1 MTIPFPTPQWPSVL
15 LEIGPAPDR
24 AVLLRGTAE
33 IAGALYQIIAIR
45 IDPISLTAD
54 FRDNL
59 PRHAYADCPVQDIM
73 EDLAGHTEITD
84 GSLIHLPT
92 GGYVMLMI
100 PAAERKPE

>member
-24 AVLLRGTAE
+24 AILLRGTAE
-33 IAGALYQIIAIR
+33 IAGALYEIIAIR
-45 IDPISLTAD
+45 MNPISLTAD
-54 FRDNL
+54 FRDDL
-59 PRHAYADCPVQDIM
+59 PRRAYANCTVQNIL

-84 GSLIHLPT
+84 GSLVRLPP

-100 PAAERKPE
+100 PAAEGGPE